1 MTGNQPAYLPL
12 ELKRQIID
20 LCTPTTLRSLALVSK
35 LFQAESE
42 VALYRHIFVHL
53 DPQDRVLSNALKA
66 WISDSVQ
73 AGWLYALKELRLDVA
88 STDRYTADAIQKLL
102 NVKERHFRLHRLYC
116 RLQGNL
122 PAVIGL
128 PAVTEAHSDSLRIL
142 TVTRTGDL
150 DSLVD
155 ATVRI
160 ARAHPALVIFAY
172 CYLVL
177 SDVLIIFPGALSPEQ
192 GFMSY
197 IDNET
202 DCSDVGEVRLYLAD
216 TMR

>member
-1 MTGNQPAYLPL
+1 MLLAYPALWH
-12 ELKRQIID
+12 R
-20 LCTPTTLRSLALVSK
+20 
-35 LFQAESE
+35 
-42 VALYRHIFVHL
+42 
-53 DPQDRVLSNALKA
+53 
-66 WISDSVQ
+66 
-73 AGWLYALKELRLDVA
+73 
-88 STDRYTADAIQKLL
+88 
-102 NVKERHFRLHRLYC
+102 ERHFRLHRLYC

-202 DCSDVGEVRLYLAD
+202 DCPDVGEVRLYLAD
-216 TMR
+216 TCDSSRLRILIPEIVQSFPNMNQMTFVVRGPLEAVCFSCCSDFVAYR